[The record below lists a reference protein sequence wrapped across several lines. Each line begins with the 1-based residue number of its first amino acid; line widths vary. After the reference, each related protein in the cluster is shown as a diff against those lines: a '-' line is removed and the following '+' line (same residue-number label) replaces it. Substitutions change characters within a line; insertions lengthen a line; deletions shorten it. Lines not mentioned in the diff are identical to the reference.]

1 MPTFPRGKVRTG
13 ENIPNK
19 WEQLLRSRKLWAAL
33 SGLALV
39 VMAALDPDFPLQG
52 EETAALAALLAAYI
66 VGTAIDA
73 PDPVQITSRLRGL
86 LASRKFWAAA
96 VGVVFTILQAVC
108 PDFPLQPEQVLEVVV
123 LLAAYILGTAVE
135 DRLITAG

>member
-1 MPTFPRGKVRTG
+1 MDHKG
-13 ENIPNK
+13 EKMPNK
-19 WEQLLRSRKLWAAL
+19 LETLLRSRKLWAAV
-33 SGLALV
+33 SGLVLV
-39 VMAALDPDFPLQG
+39 VAAALDPAFPLQG

-73 PDPVQITSRLRGL
+73 HRNLPDAGMVKNRLAGL

-96 VGVVFTILQAVC
+96 VGVVFTVVQAVW
-108 PDFPLQPEQVLEVVV
+108 PGFPLQPEQVTEVIA

-135 DRLITAG
+135 DRLITSG

>member
-1 MPTFPRGKVRTG
+1 M
-13 ENIPNK
+13 PNK

-66 VGTAIDA
+66 VGTAIDVQRNP

-96 VGVVFTILQAVC
+96 VGVVFTILQAVW